1 MFNIGSGQHI
11 NLRDIVL
18 LLGKKYNKKNVA
30 FIDNKSPTYLI
41 SDNKKV
47 LKKKVKIKFLEI
59 IKFFYN

>member
-18 LLGKKYNKKNVA
+18 LLGKKYNKNVA

-47 LKKKVKIKFLEI
+47 LKKKVKIKPFLEI
-59 IKFFYN
+59 I